1 VKSDPALALPLFG
14 LKPEEFTIERIG
26 SGHIN
31 QTYRMSGKKTFV
43 LQRVNK
49 NVFREPD
56 LLAANLN
63 QAASYLAAKAPGY
76 LFLKSI
82 RSPRG
87 NDLEFDGEGYPWR
100 LFPYIDNT
108 ITMDAV
114 ESAAQ
119 ARRAAAAFG
128 KLTRLLDG
136 LNPDSLTPTIPRFHD
151 LGLRWEQFEEALAG
165 AGDRLTQASTQVVQ
179 CHAARHLVTEYER
192 LISGGTLRLRVVHN
206 DTKINNVLFD
216 RVSGETKAVIDLDT
230 LMPGYFIYDLG
241 DMVRTFV
248 SPVSEEER
256 DLSRVTFRREVYTA
270 LLDGYLSE
278 MGEVLTPA
286 EREAIPFA
294 GKMMTFIMALR
305 FLADYLRG
313 NTYYTISYPEQNLV
327 RASNQ
332 LRMLTLIEELT

>member
-1 VKSDPALALPLFG
+1 MPIPANVLPLFG
-14 LKPEEFTIERIG
+14 LKPGEVAAERIG
-26 SGHIN
+26 SGHIH
-31 QTYRMSGKKTFV
+31 QTYRLSGKKSFV
-43 LQRVNK
+43 LQRVNHK
-49 NVFREPD
+49 VFTEPG
-56 LLAANLN
+56 LLSSNLR
-63 QAASYLAAKAPGY
+63 QAGTYLATKAPDY
-76 LFLKSI
+76 LFMQPL
-82 RSPRG
+82 RSPKG
-87 NDLEFDGEGYPWR
+87 NDMEFDEEGYPWR
-100 LFPYIDNT
+100 LFPLIDNS
-108 ITMDAV
+108 ITVDAV
-114 ESAAQ
+114 ESVKQ

-136 LNPDSLTPTIPRFHD
+136 LQPELLSPTIHRFHD
-151 LGLRWEQFEEALAG
+151 LSLRWEQFEEALAG
-165 AGDRLTQASTQVVQ
+165 AGDRLPHAATQVAQCQAS
-179 CHAARHLVTEYER
+179 RHLVTEYEK
-192 LISGGTLRLRVVHN
+192 LISGRSLQLRVVHN

-216 RVSGETKAVIDLDT
+216 RATGETKAVIDLDT

-256 DLSRVTFRREVYTA
+256 DLSRVTFRRDVYTA

-278 MGEVLTPA
+278 MGGVLTTA

-313 NTYYTISYPEQNLV
+313 NTYYSISYPEQNLV

-332 LRMLTLIEELT
+332 LKMLEVVTANV